1 MRIHADLCGSGS
13 PALILTHTHLSEVDG
28 VLLDGEALE
37 QLEKVEDGL
46 GLQVL
51 DQRRQQVMHLQ
62 YEQQS

>member
-1 MRIHADLCGSGS
+1 ML
-13 PALILTHTHLSEVDG
+13 G

-37 QLEKVEDGL
+37 QLDKVEDGL